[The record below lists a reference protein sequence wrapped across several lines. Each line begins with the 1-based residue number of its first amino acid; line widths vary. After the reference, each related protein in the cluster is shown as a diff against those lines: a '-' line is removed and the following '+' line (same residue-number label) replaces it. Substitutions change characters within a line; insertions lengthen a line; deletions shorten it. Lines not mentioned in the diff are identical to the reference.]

1 MTIALEEEGAYQSL
15 QIVLQDA
22 FGVVIGEGSN
32 HSILAKLKPVISE
45 YKLDS
50 LEALV
55 TELHKQGS
63 SDIKNSVLRA
73 ITAHEDTWFAPKE
86 LFRLLDDYLLADML
100 DSGRSNYRIWVI
112 GSGAGQLPYS
122 LAMNI
127 HQAMKQTHS
136 TTDLAIEATDISDS
150 VVNMAA
156 KGSFEQASMQGI
168 SDVSRNKYMNAHSG
182 LWQVNDDIRSM
193 ITFSTCNL
201 LDDIENRGHFDL
213 IICINVLLYFS
224 VPVKAKLLDSFA
236 KLLDPSGILVAG
248 LNEPVLPQNSD
259 FDMVRHESGIFYR
272 QKAH

>member
-22 FGVVIGEGSN
+22 FGVVIGEGRN
-32 HSILAKLKPVISE
+32 HLILAKLKPVISE
-45 YKLDS
+45 FSLDS

-55 TELHKQGS
+55 TELQKQGS
-63 SDIKNSVLRA
+63 SDIKNSVLQA
-73 ITAHEDTWFAPKE
+73 ITTHEDAWFAPKE

-100 DSGRSNYRIWVI
+100 DSGRKNYRIWVI

-127 HQAMKQTHS
+127 HQAMKQSHA
-136 TTDLAIEATDISDS
+136 TTELIIEATDISDS
-150 VVNMAA
+150 VVETAA
-156 KGSFEQASMQGI
+156 NGVFEQASMAGI
-168 SDVSRNKYMNAHSG
+168 SDASRNKYMQQNSG

-201 LDDIENRGHFDL
+201 HNDIEDRGHFDL
-213 IICINVLLYFS
+213 IICLNVLLYFS
-224 VPVKAKLLDSFA
+224 APVKSKLLDSFA

-248 LNEPVLPQNSD
+248 LNEPVLPQNSH